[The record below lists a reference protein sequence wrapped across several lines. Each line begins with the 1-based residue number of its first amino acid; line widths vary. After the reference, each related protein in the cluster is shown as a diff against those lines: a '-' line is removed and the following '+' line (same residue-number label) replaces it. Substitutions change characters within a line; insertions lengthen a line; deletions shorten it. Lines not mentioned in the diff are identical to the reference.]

1 MRFLESDARFGG
13 RKRISLV
20 ARRLVVGRL
29 GRGGKDS
36 NLRRWNQNQPG
47 ASTTEFLTKW
57 QILPLDKPIG

>member
-47 ASTTEFLTKW
+47 ASTTDFLTKR
-57 QILPLDKPIG
+57 